1 MSDLG
6 PDPSLFC
13 TMSQTGQAGFL
24 VGLEVPVLLKLASAS
39 SLHLCAPRLRC
50 LVFDFKSPTP
60 SPRISTSLFFPAE
73 NLTQG
78 LENGQ
83 HSTTE
88 LELLLGDMVSYVALK
103 LTT

>member
-13 TMSQTGQAGFL
+13 TMSQTRQAGFL
-24 VGLEVPVLLKLASAS
+24 VGLEVPALFKLPSAS
-39 SLHLCAPRLRC
+39 SHHLCTPQLRC
-50 LVFDFKSPTP
+50 LVSDCKSPTP
-60 SPRISTSLFFPAE
+60 SPQISTSLLFLAE
-73 NLTQG
+73 NLTQD

-83 HSTTE
+83 HATTE
-88 LELLLGDMVSYVALK
+88 LELLLGDMVSYMALN